1 MCVVVALLC
10 VVCSAGADVTCD
22 KLFSDHAVL
31 QRNMSVP
38 VWGTASAGEHVTV
51 DFRGQLKSATTDGNG
66 NWLVNLDPMPADSNP
81 GDMVIT
87 GDNVIT
93 LTGVQVGEVWLASG
107 QSNITYTLGN
117 ANDSADIISD
127 AGNHNIRLF
136 RRSDDGWSVSTP
148 DTAEDFSAIGYVFGL
163 DLENNLG
170 LPVGLLERGIPGTSI
185 YTWTH
190 TLGGDASNYESWIV
204 PVQPYAIKGVIWY
217 QGSADGNPT
226 NCDSYYTMLPALMY
240 EWRTDWGQGDFPF
253 AIVQIHYDD
262 DNEPA
267 AIVRDAQLQTVLA
280 DVNSCIAVT
289 SDYSNGGK
297 NGWHPDDKVPIGYR
311 LADAARAMFY
321 GQTGFEYYGPLYDEA
336 NSYVDGSSVVL
347 NFTHI
352 GGGLTTSIGANADGL
367 DPKPFKVAGSD
378 GIYYDATGQIFG
390 DTVVVTSASVPNPVS
405 VGYIWNYGY
414 LLCNL
419 YNTDALP
426 AFQFLLTFA
435 EDTEAP
441 MLDPMSFWAPPHAT
455 SDTSIS
461 MTANPTYDR
470 SGVEYYFECV
480 AGGGNDSGWQD
491 NIEYEDS
498 GLTAGAEYSYRVKAR
513 DKSVNQNETA
523 WSPAE
528 SAMTDP
534 SGGVEIYVS
543 DIAMSWRK
551 AGNRYFGQATVWIK
565 NNIGADVEGAVV
577 YGTWSGDVN
586 GSVQVTTGYDGKVMI
601 ESDAEV
607 GGGTFIFTVDDVV
620 KTDCTYNSILN
631 VETSD
636 SITAP

>member
-1 MCVVVALLC
+1 VIVLLC
-10 VVCSAGADVTCD
+10 VVGSACADVTCD
-22 KLFSDHAVL
+22 KLFSNDAVL
-31 QRNMSVP
+31 QRNMPVP
-38 VWGTASAGEHVTV
+38 VWGMASAGEQVTV
-51 DFRGQLKSATTDGNG
+51 DFRGQSKSTTADGNG
-66 NWLVNLDPMPADSNP
+66 NWFVTLDPMSADTNP

-93 LTGVQVGEVWLASG
+93 LTGMQIGEVWLASG
-107 QSNITYTLGN
+107 QSNITYTLGK
-117 ANDSADIISD
+117 ANDSADIIAD
-127 AGNHNIRLF
+127 AANHNIRLF
-136 RRSDDGWSVSTP
+136 RRSEDAWKVSTP
-148 DTAEDFSAIGYVFGL
+148 DTAEAFSAIGYVFGL

-170 LPVGLLERGIPGTSI
+170 LPIGLLERGVSGTSI
-185 YTWTH
+185 YTWTR
-190 TLGGDASNYESWIV
+190 TLGGDASNYEAWIV

-217 QGSADGNPT
+217 QGTADANPT
-226 NCDSYYTMLPALMY
+226 NANSYYTMLPGLMY
-240 EWRTDWGQGDFPF
+240 EWRKDWGQGDFPF
-253 AIVQIHYDD
+253 AIVQNHYDE

-280 DVNSCIAVT
+280 DNNACIAMT
-289 SDYSNGGK
+289 GDYSSGGG

-311 LADAARAMFY
+311 LGAAARAMFY

-336 NSYVDGSSVVL
+336 NSYVNGSDVVI

-352 GGGLTTSIGANADGL
+352 GGGLTTSVGANADGL

-378 GIYYDATGQIFG
+378 GIFYDANAQIDG
-390 DTVVVTSASVPNPVS
+390 DSVVVSSTSVSDPVS
-405 VGYIWNYGY
+405 VGYLWNYGY

-435 EDTEAP
+435 EDNNPP

-455 SDTSIS
+455 SDSSIA
-461 MTANPTYDR
+461 MTANPTHDR

-491 NIEYEDS
+491 SIEYEDTGLNS
-498 GLTAGAEYSYRVKAR
+498 GSEYTYCVKAR
-513 DKSVNQNETA
+513 DKSINQNETA
-523 WSPAE
+523 WSADG
-528 SAMTDP
+528 STITDP
-534 SGGVEIYVS
+534 SGDVEIYVN

-565 NNIGADVEGAVV
+565 NIVDADIEGAIV
-577 YGTWSGDVN
+577 YGSWTGDVN
-586 GSVQVTTGYDGKVMI
+586 GSVQVATGYDGKVMI
-601 ESDAEV
+601 ESDAKV
-607 GGGTFIFTVDDVV
+607 GGGTFIFTVEDVV
-620 KTDCTYNSILN
+620 KADCTYNSALN
-631 VETSD
+631 LETTD